1 MMKFVV
7 VFLHLLNGEVAQA
20 TFSATLPYWQMK
32 TCSQMI
38 DSVTRFEENPNYKA
52 GNGQTWIYRKYKNN
66 IVLLHYCKTDKGQWY
81 NWPPGM
87 EEAYI
92 KGLREKIE

>member
-1 MMKFVV
+1 MV
-7 VFLHLLNGEVAQA
+7 LLGIVRNKEMV
-20 TFSATLPYWQMK
+20 MK
-32 TCSQMI
+32 THKEKCI
-38 DSVTRFEENPNYKA
+38 AHAITRFEENPNYKA
-52 GNGQTWIYRKYKNN
+52 GNNQTWIHRKYKNN
-66 IVLLHYCKTDKGQWY
+66 IVLLHYCKTDNGQWY